1 MVFIYCYLGAMVA
14 LMIYAIVVLI
24 KDMKERKSYNT
35 EVGYKVS
42 NKEWRAHKK
51 QIKTDEKQQG
61 GKGNKRGKATPIK
74 TKILDHGAGEITGGG
89 GGVGRAIIGGAV
101 AGPVGAVVGASTRKQ
116 KFTQDQYTMF
126 RVWYSDGNIE
136 VEKVSHK
143 AAKYKKY
150 LEILED

>member
-1 MVFIYCYLGAMVA
+1 MDWLLIAVLAWVVY
-14 LMIYAIVVLI
+14 MIYGIADAV
-24 KDMKERKSYNT
+24 KNAKQRRTYET
-35 EVGYKVS
+35 EIGRKVS
-42 NKEWRAHKK
+42 NKEWRAYKK
-51 QIKTDEKQQG
+51 QAKKNKAQV
-61 GKGNKRGKATPIK
+61 GKRVPVK
-74 TKILDHGAGEITGGG
+74 TKILDHSSGALHGGG

>member
-24 KDMKERKSYNT
+24 KDMKERKSYDT
-35 EVGYKVS
+35 EIGYKVS

-74 TKILDHGAGEITGGG
+74 TKILDHGAGKITGGG
-89 GGVGRAIIGGAV
+89 GGVGRAIVGGAI
-101 AGPVGAVVGASTRKQ
+101 AGSAGAVVGANTRKQ
-116 KFTQDQYTMF
+116 KFTQEQYTMF
-126 RVWYSDGNIE
+126 KVWYSNGQSEI
-136 VEKVSHK
+136 EKVLHTS
-143 AAKYKKY
+143 AKYKQY
-150 LEILED
+150 LELLEE